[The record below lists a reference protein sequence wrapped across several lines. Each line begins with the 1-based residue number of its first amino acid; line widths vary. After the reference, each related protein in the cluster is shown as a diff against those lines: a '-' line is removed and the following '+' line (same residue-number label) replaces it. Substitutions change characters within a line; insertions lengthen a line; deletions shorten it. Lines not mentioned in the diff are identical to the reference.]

1 MMNIKISKVEESG
14 QEVLVKS
21 NTYEEDDKAVALY
34 NRLTDEYADQTLPF
48 FDEGEK
54 LIRLD
59 IVSEDDAADE
69 NKEQKECYFEYSDAL
84 LDELSAH
91 IQ

>member
-1 MMNIKISKVEESG
+1 MNIKISKVEESG

-21 NTYEEDDKAVALY
+21 TTYKEENEAVALY
-34 NRLTDEYADQTLPF
+34 SRLTDEYADQTLPF

-59 IVSEDDAADE
+59 IVPDDDASDE
-69 NKEQKECYFEYSDAL
+69 NNEQKECYFEYSDAL
-84 LDELSAH
+84 LDEISAH

>member
-1 MMNIKISKVEESG
+1 MNIKISKVEESG
-14 QEVLVKS
+14 QEVLVKNS
-21 NTYEEDDKAVALY
+21 TYKEDRAVALY
-34 NRLTDEYADQTLPF
+34 SKLTDEYADQTLPF

-59 IVSEDDAADE
+59 IVPEEGTSDE

>member
-1 MMNIKISKVEESG
+1 MNITVSKVEESG
-14 QEVLVKS
+14 QELLVKS
-21 NTYEEDDKAVALY
+21 STYEDDKAVGIY

-59 IVSEDDAADE
+59 IVPEQKTDED
-69 NKEQKECYFEYSDAL
+69 NKEQKECYFEFSEPL
-84 LDELSAH
+84 LEELSGH
-91 IQ
+91 I

>member
-1 MMNIKISKVEESG
+1 MNIKISKVEESG

-21 NTYEEDDKAVALY
+21 NTYEDDKAVELY
-34 NRLTDEYADQTLPF
+34 SRLTDEYADQTLPF

-59 IVSEDDAADE
+59 IMPEDDVADE

-91 IQ
+91 I